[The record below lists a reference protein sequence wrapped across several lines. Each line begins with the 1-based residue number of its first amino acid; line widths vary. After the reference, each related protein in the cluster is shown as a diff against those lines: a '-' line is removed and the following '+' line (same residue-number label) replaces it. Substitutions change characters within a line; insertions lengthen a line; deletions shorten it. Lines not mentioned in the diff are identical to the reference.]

1 MATDS
6 LSQADLD
13 GMLAGTGGGSAAGS
27 NAPMDVQLYD
37 FRRPARLSKERMR
50 TLEAMYERMVKE
62 LESWVL
68 ARVRGDV
75 TVQLQSIEQFTFADF
90 SLSLPAPCSTFIF
103 DIGESGHQGVI
114 DIGPEFG
121 FYVIDRS
128 FGGTGE
134 GTAPVRVLT
143 PIERL
148 ALRTVAER
156 VTQLLEDAWRDV
168 SPMALTLSG
177 FESTPEMLQ
186 VASREDSMLVANIEV
201 TAANQSSLLL
211 VCLPFAALEQFLS
224 GNGPARAAAAPPN
237 TAARAAAAA
246 KSEAALREMPV
257 PVSVRLPQFQMRLDE
272 LARLDVGTIIPTG
285 LPTDARLIVRAGN
298 EERFVG
304 QAGRVSGM
312 LAVRIVDAIAPKIP

>member
-1 MATDS
+1 VATDS

-13 GMLAGTGGGSAAGS
+13 GMLAGTTGGASTAGAD
-27 NAPMDVQLYD
+27 APMDVQLYD

-134 GTAPVRVLT
+134 GTAPMRVLT

-224 GNGPARAAAAPPN
+224 GNSPARAAAAPN
-237 TAARAAAAA
+237 TAARAAATA

-285 LPTDARLIVRAGN
+285 LPTDARLIVRAGD

-312 LAVRIVDAIAPKIP
+312 LAVRIVDAIAPKTP

>member
-1 MATDS
+1 MSPDA

-13 GMLAGTGGGSAAGS
+13 SMLASASGRSTSAAG
-27 NAPMDVQLYD
+27 APQDVQLYD

-50 TLEAMYERMVKE
+50 TLEAMYERLVKE

-103 DIGESGHQGVI
+103 DIGDGGQQGVI

-128 FGGTGE
+128 FGGTGQ
-134 GTAPVRVLT
+134 GTAPLRVLT

-156 VTQLLEDAWRDV
+156 VMQLVEEAWRDV
-168 SPMALTLSG
+168 SPMSLTLTG

-186 VASREDSMLVANIEV
+186 VANREDPMLVANVEV
-201 TAANQSSLLL
+201 TAADQSSLLMI
-211 VCLPFAALEQFLS
+211 CLPFAALEQFLTGKGPTRGAPVLPS
-224 GNGPARAAAAPPN
+224 GPDQLAAS
-237 TAARAAAAA
+237 A

-257 PVSVRLPQFQMRLDE
+257 PVSVRLPQFKLRLDE

-285 LPTDARLIVRAGN
+285 LPTDARLIVRMGDQ
-298 EERFVG
+298 ERFVG

-312 LAVRIVDAIAPKIP
+312 LAVRIVDAIAPKVP